1 MIYLVQ
7 TLKEIKWQT
16 LNTDF
21 VIQADSESDIKMIM
35 NNSKIIVLGSTL
47 VPGWPKSGQF
57 FVTLRYENTQIKCCI
72 ASDTI
77 EHACERC
84 IIMWLPVI
92 HIQDIKSNTTQEQ
105 SDQLIATYKLIYEK
119 KEEEEK
125 NQEQEQTEKKKAL
138 MSDKKQ
144 KKIIETINQTLID
157 IGNLAPEIINNPS
170 FYWDIQQLNTYKE
183 ELTKMK
189 LWSNIEKSTIILEQV
204 FAIMEKLEL
213 ASINNLKQ
221 KEQEI
226 ISTSSISNI
235 DIMGELEKLKRAKTI
250 NDIWINKNNS
260 DIYYTLFWIV
270 WLYQKFIAK
279 DIFKKLSTL
288 QQLLS
293 WWIHYIEFIYI
304 WMSIIGCIVVAWMTL
319 SDQNLSQDSY
329 LNYITLWLLWLTRR
343 IPLLLKGKS
352 NIFLIGW
359 IILAIGITIIIQKVL
374 IVNLALI

>member
-105 SDQLIATYKLIYEK
+105 SDQIIATYKLIYEK

-125 NQEQEQTEKKKAL
+125 NKA
-138 MSDKKQ
+138 
-144 KKIIETINQTLID
+144 I
-157 IGNLAPEIINNPS
+157 
-170 FYWDIQQLNTYKE
+170 
-183 ELTKMK
+183 
-189 LWSNIEKSTIILEQV
+189 
-204 FAIMEKLEL
+204 
-213 ASINNLKQ
+213 
-221 KEQEI
+221 
-226 ISTSSISNI
+226 
-235 DIMGELEKLKRAKTI
+235 
-250 NDIWINKNNS
+250 
-260 DIYYTLFWIV
+260 
-270 WLYQKFIAK
+270 
-279 DIFKKLSTL
+279 
-288 QQLLS
+288 
-293 WWIHYIEFIYI
+293 
-304 WMSIIGCIVVAWMTL
+304 
-319 SDQNLSQDSY
+319 
-329 LNYITLWLLWLTRR
+329 
-343 IPLLLKGKS
+343 
-352 NIFLIGW
+352 
-359 IILAIGITIIIQKVL
+359 
-374 IVNLALI
+374 

>member
-1 MIYLVQ
+1 
-7 TLKEIKWQT
+7 
-16 LNTDF
+16 
-21 VIQADSESDIKMIM
+21 
-35 NNSKIIVLGSTL
+35 
-47 VPGWPKSGQF
+47 
-57 FVTLRYENTQIKCCI
+57 
-72 ASDTI
+72 
-77 EHACERC
+77 
-84 IIMWLPVI
+84 
-92 HIQDIKSNTTQEQ
+92 
-105 SDQLIATYKLIYEK
+105 
-119 KEEEEK
+119 
-125 NQEQEQTEKKKAL
+125 
-138 MSDKKQ
+138 
-144 KKIIETINQTLID
+144 
-157 IGNLAPEIINNPS
+157 
-170 FYWDIQQLNTYKE
+170 
-183 ELTKMK
+183 
-189 LWSNIEKSTIILEQV
+189 
-204 FAIMEKLEL
+204 
-213 ASINNLKQ
+213 
-221 KEQEI
+221 
-226 ISTSSISNI
+226 
-235 DIMGELEKLKRAKTI
+235 MGELEKLKRAKTI